1 VATAMLK
8 HTRANDQHDEVIR
21 RVKRFFMCV
30 IPPYLHRRGDQPPTS
45 RSNGAKSQKTN
56 NPTQNCWLCFRM
68 GFRLYTFHDNYFLA
82 QF

>member
-1 VATAMLK
+1 MATAMLK

-45 RSNGAKSQKTN
+45 RSNVPKTSY
-56 NPTQNCWLCFRM
+56 PAYGCWICFGM
-68 GFRLYTFHDNYFLA
+68 GFRPDTFHN
-82 QF
+82 